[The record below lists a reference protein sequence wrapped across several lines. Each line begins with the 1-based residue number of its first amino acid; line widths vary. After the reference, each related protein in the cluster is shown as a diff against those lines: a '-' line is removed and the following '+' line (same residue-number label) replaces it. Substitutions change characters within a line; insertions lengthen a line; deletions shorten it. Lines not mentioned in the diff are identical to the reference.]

1 MLLTLDMSYFVTVRN
16 NFSCFFSALSISI
29 EIRVYVYAFGF
40 VSRDK
45 HRVRISTTCQL
56 VFMVLFS
63 CVFFFCKRMR
73 ESEMHVAR
81 ITLAFNWNKINDLCV
96 FILNNTS
103 YSCSNI
109 SYGFAVVV
117 VVYFACFSVIC
128 YLVLTCAHKS
138 IQTHNIIQS
147 EWRVHPNSI

>member
-63 CVFFFCKRMR
+63 CVFFF
-73 ESEMHVAR
+73 V
-81 ITLAFNWNKINDLCV
+81 
-96 FILNNTS
+96 
-103 YSCSNI
+103 
-109 SYGFAVVV
+109 
-117 VVYFACFSVIC
+117 
-128 YLVLTCAHKS
+128 
-138 IQTHNIIQS
+138 S
-147 EWRVHPNSI
+147 EWEKARCMLRVLLWRLTEIRLMIYVYLFWIIHLIAVQIFLMDLLWLLSYISLVFR

>member
-16 NFSCFFSALSISI
+16 NFSYFLVLSISI
-29 EIRVYVYAFGF
+29 EIRVYVFAFGF

-56 VFMVLFS
+56 VFMVL
-63 CVFFFCKRMR
+63 FFCKRMR

-117 VVYFACFSVIC
+117 VVYFVYFSVIC

-138 IQTHNIIQS
+138 
-147 EWRVHPNSI
+147 NSNT